1 MASSPTRAA
10 LLPTSFQV
18 ERTNTSLRAQA
29 VNNVRRAILS
39 SHFKPGTKIT
49 ARELCDLTGTSHSLM
64 REVLRD
70 LESEGL
76 ITNVPHR
83 SPIITVIGLQEAR
96 EIYEVR
102 RALEPQAAKDFI
114 ANARSAHVELLSVH
128 ALRCRDAMK
137 AADVLG
143 VLEGLENFYQTL
155 FDGAGNALAA
165 SLVRIV
171 YTRASLLRAMAFH
184 QQSDAEM
191 RLSIENLN
199 KIVKAVV
206 AKDEEAAIQA
216 CLSQI
221 ERSWKVAQRLIA
233 PQGISK

>member
-1 MASSPTRAA
+1 MAPSPKRAE
-10 LLPTSFQV
+10 LPPLSFQV
-18 ERTNTSLRAQA
+18 ERAHTSLRAQA

-39 SHFKPGTKIT
+39 SHFKPGAKIT

-76 ITNVPHR
+76 ITNVPHH

-102 RALEPQAAKDFI
+102 RALEPQAAIGFI
-114 ANARSAHVELLSVH
+114 VNASVAQIELLSVRSS
-128 ALRCRDAMK
+128 RCRDAMK
-137 AADVLG
+137 SADVLG
-143 VLEGLENFYQTL
+143 VLEGLESFYQTL

-171 YTRASLLRAMAFH
+171 YTRASLLRAMAFR
-184 QQSDAEM
+184 QQSDVEM

-199 KIVKAVV
+199 KIVKAVIS
-206 AKDEEAAIQA
+206 KDEEGAVEA
-216 CLSQI
+216 CLNQI
-221 ERSWKVAQRLIA
+221 ERSWKVAQRVLA
-233 PQGISK
+233 KQ